1 MMVSDGFFRA
11 CWQKVAW
18 VFYNIP
24 AKTWEACSAL
34 TPHLSPKTAMASRSC
49 FFSMLRLCWLLAN
62 CLREKKTNTA
72 WMLNNLNPLTC
83 QQFGS
88 QLHLVVSKNGWALGT
103 PTWMHYMF
111 VIPWSKHNDIRQLSV
126 WLYTVLGPLS
136 PQRQSNQKFSKQ
148 AQLPTKLHRTV
159 KHLRSSVL
167 YAAWHSLHW
176 LWVHG
181 PS

>member
-1 MMVSDGFFRA
+1 MGFFRA

-49 FFSMLRLCWLLAN
+49 FFYVEIGVGCWQIACVRKRQIQLE
-62 CLREKKTNTA
+62 CWT
-72 WMLNNLNPLTC
+72 NLNPLTC

-88 QLHLVVSKNGWALGT
+88 QLHLVVSKNGWAPGT
-103 PTWMHYMF
+103 PTWMHYMS
-111 VIPWSKHNDIRQLSV
+111 VIPWSKHNDIVDNCQCGSTLFLDLSLTTKAIQLKV
-126 WLYTVLGPLS
+126 
-136 PQRQSNQKFSKQ
+136 
-148 AQLPTKLHRTV
+148 QLPTELHRTV

>member
-88 QLHLVVSKNGWALGT
+88 QLHLVVSKNGCALGT
-103 PTWMHYMF
+103 PTWMHYMS
-111 VIPWSKHNDIRQLSV
+111 VVPWSKHNSIIDDCQCGSTLFLDLSHHKGNPIKSS
-126 WLYTVLGPLS
+126 T
-136 PQRQSNQKFSKQ
+136 SNKTAS
-148 AQLPTKLHRTV
+148 HRE
-159 KHLRSSVL
+159 
-167 YAAWHSLHW
+167 A
-176 LWVHG
+176 
-181 PS
+181 P